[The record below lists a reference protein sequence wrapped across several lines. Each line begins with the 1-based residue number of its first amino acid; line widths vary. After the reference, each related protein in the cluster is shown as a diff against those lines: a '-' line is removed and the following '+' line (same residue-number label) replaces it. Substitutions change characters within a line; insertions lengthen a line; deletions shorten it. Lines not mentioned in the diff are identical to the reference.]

1 MRKLLL
7 TCVLA
12 GAVACGPGE
21 EAGDE
26 TATSRGA
33 LQYLEVTGFGSNP
46 GVLKMY
52 ATLPAAPKA
61 SPGLVVAL
69 HGCTQTAAEY
79 RKAGWD
85 TFAERYG
92 FYVLYPEV
100 TSGLKCF
107 GWYETANTRR
117 GFGQAASIAQA
128 VETMKSRYGIDASRV
143 FITGLSAGG
152 GMTASMLAAYPDVFE
167 AGAPMAGLPAGCAS
181 SINGSSACQ
190 QGTDKT
196 PAQWAALVTSAA
208 PSGTTKWPRVSIWN
222 GDADYTVNVKNLTE
236 LMEQWTQVNGV
247 DQSVDQTS
255 TIGRATRR
263 EYRDASGR
271 TVVETFTVSAMG
283 HGTAVAPS
291 QGCGATGG
299 FVLDVGLCSTEWSV
313 KFFGL
318 DDGSAPVVDAGVPDA
333 GQPVVDAGV
342 PDAGQPVVDAGVPD
356 AGAPIVDA
364 GAPSSCVEFEDTNYN
379 QVAAGRAVRCGSFNS
394 YACAN
399 GSGEQLGLWNTF
411 YRSWVK
417 STDGAYW
424 SAGRCP

>member
-1 MRKLLL
+1 MRKLLMACAVGL
-7 TCVLA
+7 
-12 GAVACGPGE
+12 VACGPGGE
-21 EAGDE
+21 IGDE
-26 TATSRGA
+26 TASTSSA
-33 LQYLEVTGFGSNP
+33 LSYVEVTGFGSNP
-46 GVLKMY
+46 GGLKMY

-61 SPGLVVAL
+61 NPALVVAL
-69 HGCTQTAAEY
+69 HGCTQSAAEY

-100 TSGLKCF
+100 LGGTKCF
-107 GWYETANTRR
+107 GWFESNNTRR
-117 GFGQAASIAQA
+117 GSGHAGSIAQA
-128 VETMKSRYGIDASRV
+128 VETMKSRYGIDPSKV

-152 GMTASMLAAYPDVFE
+152 GMTASMLAAYPDLFA

-181 SINGSSACQ
+181 SIGQSSSCQ
-190 QGTDKT
+190 QGPEKT

-222 GDADYTVNVKNLTE
+222 GSSDYTVNVKNLNE
-236 LMEQWTQVNGV
+236 LMEQWTQVSGV
-247 DQSVDQTS
+247 DQTVDQTT

-271 TVVETFTVSAMG
+271 VIVETFTVSSMG

-291 QGCGATGG
+291 QGCGSVGG
-299 FVLDVGLCSTEWSV
+299 FILDVGLCSTEYSV

-318 DDGSAPVVDAGVPDA
+318 DDGTTPPVVDAGVPPVIDA
-333 GQPVVDAGV
+333 GTPVIDAGVPVVDAGV
-342 PDAGQPVVDAGVPD
+342 PEVDAGT
-356 AGAPIVDA
+356 
-364 GAPSSCVEFEDTNYN
+364 PSTCTEFEDTNYN
-379 QVAAGRAVRCGSFNS
+379 QVAAGRAVRCGSYNS

-417 STDGAYW
+417 SNDGAYW
-424 SAGRCP
+424 SAGRCN